1 MQVLNLQ
8 ECVPRTWGSRGGGL
22 TMSARCAKALIGRTP
37 LGASLVPFCASR
49 KELAHQGETMT
60 QERR

>member
-1 MQVLNLQ
+1 MQVPNLQ
-8 ECVPRTWGSRGGGL
+8 ECVHRNRGFGGKV
-22 TMSARCAKALIGRTP
+22 TVSARSARRSSEP
-37 LGASLVPFCASR
+37 SPNASLVPFCASR